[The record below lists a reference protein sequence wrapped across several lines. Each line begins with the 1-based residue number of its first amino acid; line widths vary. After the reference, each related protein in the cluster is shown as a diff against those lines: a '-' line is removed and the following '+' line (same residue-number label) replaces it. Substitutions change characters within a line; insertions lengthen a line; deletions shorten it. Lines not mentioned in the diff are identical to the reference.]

1 MAATA
6 GLFPALL
13 LALFADFEDVETLF
27 DVAADVWPGFGG
39 WEASLPC
46 LEQYCYTIQGEYAP
60 VNVNTEVAH
69 SFCAQFFHA

>member
-13 LALFADFEDVETLF
+13 LALFADFEDVETPF

-39 WEASLPC
+39 
-46 LEQYCYTIQGEYAP
+46 
-60 VNVNTEVAH
+60 
-69 SFCAQFFHA
+69 